1 MEKFRKIWKNSE
13 EFRKKWK
20 ISEKKFQNNSEK
32 SGKNGR
38 ELEKFRQQLK
48 KWKYSDL

>member
-20 ISEKKFQNNSEK
+20 NSEKKFQNNSEK
-32 SGKNGR
+32 S